1 MTNKEIIETIK
12 YLNFCGLCTTGDCE
26 NCVRKISKDKV
37 LELLERDS
45 AKKIVRKRR
54 KEDIIIGHIKFAK
67 GATSYWCPKCD
78 KALTGSCLYCRY
90 CGQKIEL

>member
-12 YLNFCGLCTTGDCE
+12 YLNFCGLCTTGDCK
-26 NCVRKISKDKV
+26 NCARKISKDKV

-45 AKKIVRKRR
+45 AEKIVRKRR
-54 KEDIIIGHIKFAK
+54 KEDVVIGHIKFAK
-67 GATSYWCPKCD
+67 GAISYWCPKCG

>member
-12 YLNFCGLCTTGDCE
+12 YLNFCGLCTTGDCI
-26 NCVRKISKDKV
+26 NCARKISKDKV

-45 AKKIVRKRR
+45 TKKIVRKRQ
-54 KEDIIIGHIKFAK
+54 KEDITIGHIKFAK
-67 GATSYWCPKCD
+67 GATSYWCPKCG
-78 KALTGSCLYCRY
+78 KAITGSCLYCRY